1 MITRRTFLVGTGLTA
16 AAASPPSWWID
27 PAEATEPQPLK
38 IPELIDARQRGQGIS
53 LNVQAGQTE
62 FFPGRR
68 SGTLGYNGSYL
79 GPTLRVHQGDEV
91 EIAVANKL
99 REETTV
105 HWHGLLIPA
114 ELDGSPHQPIA
125 PGETWRPRLPIQQR
139 AATLW
144 YHSHAHHRTAEQVYG
159 GLAGLLLVSDEDE
172 RELGLPH
179 EYGVDDI
186 PLVLQDR
193 QFDDGRMVIPSGMMT
208 LMHGRRGET
217 LLVNGTPNPV
227 ASVPGKVVRLRL
239 VNGSNAR
246 IFNLSFG
253 DGREFQWIASD
264 GGFLERAV
272 SLKSLMLAPG
282 ERAEVLVDF
291 SDGREIALQTET
303 DPNAPMM
310 MGMMG
315 RLRSAVSG
323 IFDENV
329 REVLRFQPTERGDTP
344 ATLPDRL
351 MSWQSADDSAAT
363 RKRRVTL
370 TMGMGG
376 MMGGGMMGAGGM
388 FGINGKP
395 FEMDFVNERANSEG
409 SRPPIP
415 R

>member
-1 MITRRTFLVGTGLTA
+1 MGASVYRGAVDGGSAITEWLARDQTFLPA
-16 AAASPPSWWID
+16 ALERGAGRGGFAA
-27 PAEATEPQPLK
+27 
-38 IPELIDARQRGQGIS
+38 RGIS
-53 LNVQAGQTE
+53 GRQQA
-62 FFPGRR
+62 R
-68 SGTLGYNGSYL
+68 
-79 GPTLRVHQGDEV
+79 
-91 EIAVANKL
+91 EIA
-99 REETTV
+99 RF
-105 HWHGLLIPA
+105 
-114 ELDGSPHQPIA
+114 
-125 PGETWRPRLPIQQR
+125 
-139 AATLW
+139 
-144 YHSHAHHRTAEQVYG
+144 EQH
-159 GLAGLLLVSDEDE
+159 L
-172 RELGLPH
+172 
-179 EYGVDDI
+179 
-186 PLVLQDR
+186 
-193 QFDDGRMVIPSGMMT
+193 
-208 LMHGRRGET
+208 
-217 LLVNGTPNPV
+217 
-227 ASVPGKVVRLRL
+227 
-239 VNGSNAR
+239 
-246 IFNLSFG
+246 
-253 DGREFQWIASD
+253 
-264 GGFLERAV
+264 
-272 SLKSLMLAPG
+272 LAPG